1 MKITLGITGSI
12 SAYKSIY
19 ILREFKKRGND
30 IYCALTHRA
39 NHFISPLTLS
49 VLSGHRVFEDA
60 YVQQE
65 QTAHIKLA
73 SNDLI
78 LIAPA
83 TYNIIGKINAGIA
96 DDLLTSIVA
105 ATTKPVFI
113 APAMNPH
120 MWQNPIIQDNI
131 KRLIE
136 LGYFILKPERGEVAC
151 GDKGEG
157 RLQEPLKIVDYVY
170 KVMKKS
176 STLSGVKILVTT
188 GRTEEE
194 IDPIRVISNR
204 SSGIMGYEIAKEAK
218 QRGAIVTL
226 VKGATDIPITEG
238 IRIHNTK
245 ELESTLLN
253 LLDNND
259 IVIMAAAV
267 SDYRPVEVSEKK
279 LRRKDD
285 KMTLHLKKTEDILK
299 KLRKRREN
307 KILIG
312 FSVGDN
318 DFIKESKRKIIE
330 KSLDMIVANP
340 CSVVGSHNTE
350 FTIIGKDSKLKTYPK
365 MAKREAAHIILDSI
379 EEIWKK
385 R

>member
-30 IYCALTHRA
+30 IYCALTHGA
-39 NHFISPLTLS
+39 NHFVSPLTLS

-65 QTAHIKLA
+65 QTVHIKLA

-78 LIAPA
+78 LIVPA

-218 QRGAIVTL
+218 QRGAIVTI

-245 ELESTLLN
+245 ELESTLLD

-259 IVIMAAAV
+259 IVIMTAAV

-299 KLRKRREN
+299 RLRKKRED
-307 KILIG
+307 KMLIG

-318 DFIKESKRKIIE
+318 YLIKESKRKIIE
-330 KSLDMIVANP
+330 KSLDIIVANP

-350 FTIIGKDSKLKTYPK
+350 FTIIGKDSKCTTYPK

-379 EEIWKK
+379 EKIWKK

>member
-1 MKITLGITGSI
+1 
-12 SAYKSIY
+12 
-19 ILREFKKRGND
+19 
-30 IYCALTHRA
+30 
-39 NHFISPLTLS
+39 
-49 VLSGHRVFEDA
+49 
-60 YVQQE
+60 
-65 QTAHIKLA
+65 
-73 SNDLI
+73 
-78 LIAPA
+78 
-83 TYNIIGKINAGIA
+83 
-96 DDLLTSIVA
+96 
-105 ATTKPVFI
+105 
-113 APAMNPH
+113 
-120 MWQNPIIQDNI
+120 
-131 KRLIE
+131 
-136 LGYFILKPERGEVAC
+136 
-151 GDKGEG
+151 
-157 RLQEPLKIVDYVY
+157 
-170 KVMKKS
+170 MKKS
-176 STLSGVKILVTT
+176 SALSGVKILVTT

-245 ELESTLLN
+245 ELENTLLD

-259 IVIMAAAV
+259 IVIMTAAV

-318 DFIKESKRKIIE
+318 DFIEESKRKIIE

-350 FTIIGKDSKLKTYPK
+350 FTIIGKDGKYKTYPT

-385 R
+385 K